1 MNVRRHLGW
10 LYIILTILLIVMA
23 VWWVILLTQEAQ
35 ARTEA
40 QLQKL
45 AADRLHAVFLLQ
57 TSPEIAADP
66 AGKLGASFPHLRY
79 RQTPDGVDVII
90 APEVRDKIH
99 NDARRRRNMM
109 IWEGIFFLALIA
121 AGSSVLL
128 LAHRREQALERT
140 RELFLAGV
148 THEFKTPLASLR
160 LYAETLARSDLDDAA
175 RVGIRSRLVED
186 AKRLEGLVNQVLAL
200 SDEEGFR
207 QEPRRRLDL
216 GQECQT
222 VLADL
227 AGYIADHRTQ
237 VRSDLPAGHFV
248 LGQELTLNLALRNLI
263 HNAVRHGGESPR
275 VTITLRRD
283 DTWHRLTVSDDGP
296 GIPRRLHTK
305 VFECFYSGSSSTGGD
320 QSAGTG
326 LGLYLVK
333 RNVETLGGR
342 IELESAEQQGA
353 TFTVILPVYAGE
365 EI

>member
-1 MNVRRHLGW
+1 
-10 LYIILTILLIVMA
+10 LTILLIVMA

-45 AADRLHAVFLLQ
+45 AADRLHAIFLLQ

-66 AGKLGASFPHLRY
+66 AGRLGSSFPHLRY
-79 RQTPDGVDVII
+79 RQTPDGVDVTI

-175 RVGIRSRLVED
+175 RVGIRSRLVE
-186 AKRLEGLVNQVLAL
+186 
-200 SDEEGFR
+200 
-207 QEPRRRLDL
+207 
-216 GQECQT
+216 
-222 VLADL
+222 L

-283 DTWHRLTVSDDGP
+283 GTWHRLTVSDDGP

-353 TFTVILPVYAGE
+353 TFTVSLPVYAGE